1 MKIILAI
8 AVVITAYVI
17 YELIKAPVMEDEEDE
32 DNKNG

>member
-8 AVVITAYVI
+8 AVVIVAYVI

-32 DNKNG
+32 DNKDG

>member
-17 YELIKAPVMEDEEDE
+17 YEFIKAPIMEDEEDE
-32 DNKNG
+32 DNKDG